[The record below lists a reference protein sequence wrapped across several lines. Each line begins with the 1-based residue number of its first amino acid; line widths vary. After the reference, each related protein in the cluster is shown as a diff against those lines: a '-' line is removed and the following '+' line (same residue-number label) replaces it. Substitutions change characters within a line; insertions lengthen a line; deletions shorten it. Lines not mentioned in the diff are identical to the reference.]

1 MSHVPVPLDDLL
13 HQPHGLRAPTPDS
26 LPDLALKF
34 LREHPK
40 EAWRA
45 MEIAAELGVEQT
57 TLSPALT
64 RLRRKGLVENKD
76 SYWYALPDDEIAKR
90 VGMMVTTRLANEKW
104 GVEDP
109 NDWPTVARD

>member
-1 MSHVPVPLDDLL
+1 MPVSLDDLL
-13 HQPHGLRAPTPDS
+13 HQPPGLRAPAPDS

-45 MEIAAELGVEQT
+45 MEIAAELDVEQT

-64 RLRRKGLVENKD
+64 RLRRKGLIENKD
-76 SYWYALPDDEIAKR
+76 GYWYALPDEEIAKR
-90 VGMMVTTRLANEKW
+90 VGMMMTARLANEKW
-104 GVEDP
+104 GAEDP